1 MDSNLSTHPVVNDVI
16 IYNELGKFL
25 FLHNF
30 YKFTKEILFL
40 YRIFNNIKKIISVTF

>member
-16 IYNELGKFL
+16 IYDELSEFL
-25 FLHNF
+25 FLHKF
-30 YKFTKEILFL
+30 YKFTKEIYNL